1 LKFVYTRQLQLV
13 NRSER
18 EGYKKRRSGMSQHR
32 KSAKQRAEEASFFI
46 FNDPL
51 VRHAIVAC
59 VVAIVIVSEMSSM
72 YHSSHSVRNIRNM
85 AVENIDTMSIH
96 LQTSPSKA
104 DRIMAEHVSEA
115 SHDAQI
121 YVAGTRGRFTRLNAT
136 STSQVHI
143 LEVTNASATP
153 SPLEKHALFQR
164 TDALTAGYTVPK
176 LGDLPPQA
184 TANSDNNLSTISLSE
199 FEPSPLWQSFRSA
212 LKNRGR
218 GKEVGQKGF
227 KQKGRQQNDTETLN
241 LAQKAASIVDSRGK
255 ASMSGSRS
263 RALDNRTKAANVKE
277 AVQSE
282 MRTESSITYH
292 DERKKTTLLVE
303 DERVESFSKHVGAV
317 GGEQDEEK
325 EEGKRSGAER
335 FRKENEKGGI
345 ESKASKGDGVEG
357 GKNVQGG
364 NPSSKK
370 VETGHKPFRGVI
382 MPPETIPEDTKFDN
396 ITRLSYMMYRLIK
409 THQIKSMV
417 DIPCINT
424 LEWMPQLLRQLDF
437 EVAGFQ
443 YYCVVANDEDKIRA
457 QAKFGDVDSPEYIV
471 VNEYWRTNLVTVD
484 MAFLWNILGF
494 MSPMQSWHLI
504 KSVRRSQTKYILLP
518 NYPELRH
525 NSGAATH
532 HGRVNIRRAP
542 YRFCEALRVFNN
554 ISITP
559 LITKQMLF
567 YDAEHLRSDDLR
579 R

>member
-1 LKFVYTRQLQLV
+1 
-13 NRSER
+13 
-18 EGYKKRRSGMSQHR
+18 MSLHR
-32 KSAKQRAEEASFFI
+32 KSAKQRAEEASLFL
-46 FNDPL
+46 FNEPL
-51 VRHAIVAC
+51 IRHAIVAC
-59 VVAIVIVSEMSSM
+59 VVAIVLVSEMSSM
-72 YHSSHSVRNIRNM
+72 YHSSHSVRNIRNL
-85 AVENIDTMSIH
+85 AVENIVTMSKH

-104 DRIMAEHVSEA
+104 DPLVAEHMSEA
-115 SHDAQI
+115 SHHVQI
-121 YVAGTRGRFTRLNAT
+121 YVAGTRGRFTRLNTT

-143 LEVTNASATP
+143 LEVTNASATTTP
-153 SPLEKHALFQR
+153 SEK
-164 TDALTAGYTVPK
+164 DALLQRADAVTAGYTVPK
-176 LGDLPPQA
+176 LDDLPPRA
-184 TANSDNNLSTISLSE
+184 TANSDKNLSTISLSE
-199 FEPSPLWQSFRSA
+199 FEPSRVWPLFRSVRM
-212 LKNRGR
+212 KRGR
-218 GKEVGQKGF
+218 GKKVGQEVF
-227 KQKGRQQNDTETLN
+227 KQKEGQQDDSEMLN
-241 LAQKAASIVDSRGK
+241 PAQNAASVVDSGGK
-255 ASMSGSRS
+255 ASMSSNVS
-263 RALDNRTKAANVKE
+263 RALDNRIQAANVKE
-277 AVQSE
+277 DEHSE
-282 MRTESSITYH
+282 MRKESSNTYH
-292 DERKKTTLLVE
+292 DGRKKTTLSVE
-303 DERVESFSKHVGAV
+303 DERAESFSKQVGAV
-317 GGEQDEEK
+317 GGEQ
-325 EEGKRSGAER
+325 EEGKRSDAEYLR
-335 FRKENEKGGI
+335 EENEKSGI
-345 ESKASKGDGVEG
+345 DSKTSKGDGVED

-364 NPSSKK
+364 KPQSKN

-382 MPPETIPEDTKFDN
+382 MPPGTIPEDTKFDN

-443 YYCVVANDEDKIRA
+443 YYCVVANEEDKIRA

-484 MAFLWNILGF
+484 VAFLWNILGF

-504 KSVRRSQTKYILLP
+504 KSVRRSQTKYLLLP

-525 NSGAATH
+525 NSGAATN